1 MDSSILTSIKLD
13 LGIAED
19 YEHFDSVII
28 GHINTEFMVLNQI
41 GVGPNKTFSIADKS
55 ALWSDFTKDVNEYA
69 GAKQYIF
76 MRVKQI
82 FDPYTSTVAADA
94 HARKSAELEFRLNI
108 ALDIP
113 DVDDNEVD
121 TGNCD
126 HEAIIDDD
134 TLVLS

>member
-19 YEHFDSVII
+19 YKHFDSIII

-41 GVGPNKTFSIADKS
+41 GVGPDKTFSITDES
-55 ALWSDFTKDVNEYA
+55 ALWSDFTQDVNEYA

-82 FDPYTSTVAADA
+82 FDPYTSSVAADA
-94 HARKSAELEFRLNI
+94 HSRKSAELEFRLNI
-108 ALDIP
+108 ASDLP
-113 DVDDNEVD
+113 DQDNVEPD
-121 TGNCD
+121 T
-126 HEAIIDDD
+126 DD
-134 TLVLS
+134 TDWE